1 MNGYQVRKWFGLVE
15 EIEHEGGKPADPP
28 LRKAISAAVIHNPFA
43 GRYDDELDALVEPSA
58 DLGAELAR
66 RGVALLGGLPAE
78 GYGKGGI
85 AGADGEQEHAV
96 ACVTTP
102 FGDALRDAV
111 GGGEAWIS
119 STTKVGAP
127 GTQIDV
133 PLAYKDALYV
143 RSHYDAVTFSIPDA
157 PRADEIV
164 VAVALS
170 TGGRVHHRV
179 GGLTKEDAVGDGVR

>member
-1 MNGYQVRKWFGLVE
+1 MNPYRVRKWFGLVE
-15 EIEHEGGKPADPP
+15 EIEHEGGAPAHPP
-28 LRKAISAAVIHNPFA
+28 LLKAVSAAVIHNPCA
-43 GRYDDELDALVEPSA
+43 GRHHEDLDPLVEPSA
-58 DLGAELAR
+58 ALGSELAR
-66 RGVALLGGLPAE
+66 RGLALLGGRATE

-85 AGADGEQEHAV
+85 AGTAGEQEHAV

-102 FGDALRDAV
+102 FGDALREGV

-119 STTKVGAP
+119 SATKVGGP
-127 GTQIDV
+127 GVSIDV
-133 PLAYKDALYV
+133 PLAYKDALFV
-143 RSHYDAVTFSIPDA
+143 RSHYDAVTFAIPDA

-179 GGLTKEDAVGDGVR
+179 GGLSKEDAVGDGLR

>member
-1 MNGYQVRKWFGLVE
+1 MNGYHVRKWFGLVE
-15 EIEHEGGKPADPP
+15 EIEHEGGDPADPP
-28 LRKAISAAVIHNPFA
+28 LLKAISAAVIHNPCA
-43 GRYDDELDALVEPSA
+43 GRFEPDLAALVEPSA
-58 DLGAELAR
+58 ALGSELAR
-66 RGVALLGGLPAE
+66 RALSLLAGRPAE

-85 AGADGEQEHAV
+85 AGAGGEQEHAV

-102 FGDALRDAV
+102 FGDALREAV

-119 STTKVGAP
+119 SATKVAAP
-127 GTQIDV
+127 GASLDV

-143 RSHYDAVTFSIPDA
+143 RSHYDAVTFAIPDA

-179 GGLTKEDAVGDGVR
+179 GGLAKDEAVGDGMR